1 MGQVDSKVAI
11 VTGGGSGIGA
21 ACAVT
26 PAREGAK
33 VAVTIS
39 TMRAAGRSWTRSAAP
54 AAKRSLSSVDAAHRA
69 GHGVSD
75 PIRSIEAYTPNVKR
89 LPVFQSTSCSG
100 ISARTR
106 AMKFRPVQCIGT
118 TTSGASPF
126 SSAIVCST

>member
-11 VTGGGSGIGA
+11 VTGGASGLGA
-21 ACAVT
+21 ACAMTLACGGARVVVT
-26 PAREGAK
+26 DLDY
-33 VAVTIS
+33 
-39 TMRAAGRSWTRSAAP
+39 AGGQGSF
-54 AAKRSLSSVDAAHRA
+54 SSVNATHRA
-69 GHGVSD
+69 GRGVSD
-75 PIRSIEAYTPNVKR
+75 PIRLIEAYTPNVKR

-106 AMKFRPVQCIGT
+106 AMKFRPVQCIGM